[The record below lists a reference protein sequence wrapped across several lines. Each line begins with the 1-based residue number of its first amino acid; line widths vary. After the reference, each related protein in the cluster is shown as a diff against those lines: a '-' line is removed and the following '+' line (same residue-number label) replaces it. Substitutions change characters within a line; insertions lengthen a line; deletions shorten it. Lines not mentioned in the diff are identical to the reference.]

1 LKQTDTKLKQTLNN
15 IIMKYLKS
23 ISALMISGLIIA
35 ACSSKSTTGTTDSV
49 TAVTA
54 EKAVIPVKVATLAK
68 SKIARTIDYT
78 STILPFEEVNMAPS
92 TPGRVDKIYVE
103 VGDRVSKG
111 DNLLLMDRTQLL
123 QLKLQLSSLTK
134 DLSRL
139 DTLLRT
145 GSVKQ
150 QQYDQLKTQY
160 DVTKTN
166 VDFMEENTLLK
177 APFSGI
183 ITGKYFENGE
193 IYSGAPTTSTGRS
206 AIVTLMQV
214 DPLKINVSI
223 SEQYYPLIKRGLK
236 ANITADVYDNEV
248 FTGNVFRVSPTINSA
263 TRSFITELELSNKND
278 LLKPGMFV
286 RVSMDL
292 GEVETFVVPASNVL
306 VQEGTNIRFVFVEE
320 NGLAKRVEVTIGK
333 RFDDQLEIISETLK
347 EGSKLVVE
355 GQSRLISGDKIEVV
369 K

>member
-1 LKQTDTKLKQTLNN
+1 
-15 IIMKYLKS
+15 MKYFKTLPV
-23 ISALMISGLIIA
+23 IMISGLLLA
-35 ACSSKSTTGTTDSV
+35 GCSSKTNN
-49 TAVTA
+49 TAVIAGGPVSVA
-54 EKAVIPVKVATLAK
+54 EKAAIPVRTATLAK
-68 SKIARTIDYT
+68 KKIARTIDYT
-78 STILPFEEVNMAPS
+78 ATILPFEEVNMAPS

-111 DNLLLMDRTQLL
+111 GDLFLMDRTQLY
-123 QLKLQLSSLTK
+123 QLKLQLSSLAK

-139 DTLLRT
+139 DTLLRS
-145 GSVKQ
+145 GSAKQ

-166 VDFMEENTLLK
+166 VDFMEENTLMK
-177 APFSGI
+177 APFSGV

-193 IYSGAPTTSTGRS
+193 MYSGAPTTATGRS
-206 AIVTLMQV
+206 AIVTVMQV
-214 DPLKINVSI
+214 NPLKINVNI

-236 ANITADVYDNEV
+236 AEVTADVYKNEL
-248 FTGNVFRVSPTINSA
+248 FEGKVFRVSPTVNSG
-263 TRSFITELELSNKND
+263 TRSFTAEVELPNKND

-306 VQEGTNIRFVFVEE
+306 VQEGTNIRYVFVAE
-320 NGLAKRVEVTIGK
+320 NSVARRIEVLIGK

-347 EGSKLVVE
+347 EGSSLVIE
-355 GQSRLISGDKIEVV
+355 GQSRLINGDKIEVV